1 METNRKLREGIF
13 MEKKLCTSV
22 LETIGNTPLVAL
34 DRLTA
39 YYGCSGRILAKLEFF
54 NPGLSKKDRVALF
67 MIRESEESGLLQPGQ
82 TVVELTSGNTGT
94 GLAIVCA
101 LTGHPFVAVMSKG
114 NSVERMRMMQALGAE
129 VVLVKQAP
137 GSVEGKISGAD
148 LDLVEEMAQ
157 KVTTER
163 RAFRSNQFVL
173 KGNVHSEECTGR
185 ELWEQSGGLLDAFV
199 DVAGS
204 GGSFTGCATALKREN
219 PGIRCYL
226 AEPQEAAWLGPTPY
240 GSGKHKIQG
249 CGYSRDLPLL
259 DPALV
264 HQYVTVSDEAAVQ
277 CARDLARIEGI
288 LGGFSSGA
296 NLAAAV
302 ELLRGPEKGNTLG
315 ILVCD
320 SGAKYL
326 STDLFP

>member
-1 METNRKLREGIF
+1 MQP
-13 MEKKLCTSV
+13 LCSSV

-39 YYGCSGRILAKLEFF
+39 HYGCSGRILAKLEFF
-54 NPGLSKKDRVALF
+54 NPGLSKKDRIALF
-67 MIRESEESGLLQPGQ
+67 MIRESEEAGLLKPGQ

-101 LTGHPFVAVMSKG
+101 LTGHPFVAVMSRG
-114 NSVERMRMMQALGAE
+114 NSRERMRMMQALGAE
-129 VVLVKQAP
+129 VVLVDQAEE
-137 GSVEGKISGAD
+137 GAEGKVSGSD
-148 LDLVEEMAQ
+148 LDLVEERAQ
-157 KVTTER
+157 EITEER
-163 RAFRSNQFVL
+163 KAYRANQFL
-173 KGNVHSEECTGR
+173 LEANVHAEEVTGK
-185 ELWEQSGGLLDAFV
+185 ELWEQSAHAIQAFV

-204 GGSFTGCATALKREN
+204 GGSFTGCARALKRQS

-226 AEPQEAAWLGPTPY
+226 AEPEEAAWLGTTPY
-240 GSGKHKIQG
+240 GTGRHKIQG

-264 HQYVTVSDEAAVQ
+264 EKFVTVSDERTLE
-277 CARDLARIEGI
+277 CARDLAKIEGI

-296 NLAAAV
+296 NLAAALD
-302 ELLRGPEKGNTLG
+302 LLEGPEKGNTLG
-315 ILVCD
+315 ILICD

-326 STDLFP
+326 STDLYP